1 MDGKT
6 EDNNLKKNMNC
17 EASEASVKTLRRRR
31 RCLQLDLP
39 PIFFSLYFLAYISYI
54 YMYIYLVRYYKMF
67 ID

>member
-1 MDGKT
+1 MDGLKT
-6 EDNNLKKNMNC
+6 TSLKKTMNC

-39 PIFFSLYFLAYISYI
+39 PIFLAYISYI
-54 YMYIYLVRYYKMF
+54 FLVRYYKMF

>member
-54 YMYIYLVRYYKMF
+54 YF
-67 ID
+67 